1 MDVLVPVLVILLL
14 LLLSAF
20 FSGGELALMALDPIN
35 LETRAREGSLI
46 ARLQQ
51 RMRRRPQRF
60 LSTILIGYNVANI
73 TLTAYATLM
82 AIHYLAPLN
91 GIGEQRATLI
101 STVAVTILITIFAEL
116 MPKTVAAIQTVK
128 TAGLVT
134 YPMYAMNTL
143 LTPLNWAIE
152 KLVMPVIY
160 LITGRRQGMEQLAI
174 KRADVRTALRLAHA
188 GGELHSIDMAVA
200 YEALHLSTRDLADV
214 MTPRVDIVAVD
225 DNCTVGEALQL
236 MSDSGFTRLP
246 VYAADLD
253 DIRGVLLLKELVRVS
268 LRAAQGGRDPE
279 DNWTRLPARSYRR
292 SVAHLPETKSV
303 VDTLG
308 IMQRERV
315 LLVVVV
321 DEHGGTAGIV
331 TLEDI
336 LEELVGEIQDESDP
350 SLSADIVRKTPEYSI
365 VTGRARLDQLREL
378 RGQDLGEL
386 ESSTIG
392 GLVMER
398 LGRPAVVG
406 DEIELNGVRVSVL
419 KVLRTR
425 IKLLRVE
432 PAGEGTGEGK

>member
-1 MDVLVPVLVILLL
+1 
-14 LLLSAF
+14 
-20 FSGGELALMALDPIN
+20 
-35 LETRAREGSLI
+35 
-46 ARLQQ
+46 
-51 RMRRRPQRF
+51 

-73 TLTAYATLM
+73 SLTAYATIL
-82 AIHYLAPLN
+82 AIHYLAPLE
-91 GIGEQRATLI
+91 GVGEQRATLI

-134 YPMYAMNTL
+134 YPMYVMDTL
-143 LTPLNWAIE
+143 FTPLNWVIE
-152 KLVMPVIY
+152 KLVMPMIY
-160 LITGRRQGMEQLAI
+160 LITGRRRGMEQLAI
-174 KRADVRTALRLAHA
+174 KRADVRTALSLAHA

-200 YEALHLSTRDLADV
+200 FEALHLSTRDLADV

-225 DNCTVGEALQL
+225 EDCTVGDALQL

-246 VYAADLD
+246 VYSADLD

-268 LRAAQGGRDPE
+268 LRSAAGGMDPE
-279 DNWTRLPARSYRR
+279 DKWAKLPARNYQR

-308 IMQRERV
+308 YMQRERV

-321 DEHGGTAGIV
+321 DEHGGTAGVV

-350 SLSADIVRKTPEYSI
+350 TLSADIVRVTPEYSI

-378 RGQDLGEL
+378 READLGTS

-406 DEIELNGVRVSVL
+406 DEIHIDGVHISVL
-419 KVLRTR
+419 KVLKTR
-425 IKLLRVE
+425 IKLLKVE
-432 PAGEGTGEGK
+432 KAGEGMRDEL

>member
-1 MDVLVPVLVILLL
+1 MDVVLPVLLVLAL

-20 FSGGELALMALDPIN
+20 FSGGELALMALDPIG
-35 LETRAREGSLI
+35 LETRARAGSL
-46 ARLQQ
+46 AAKLQQ

-73 TLTAYATLM
+73 TLTAYATIL
-82 AIHYLAPLN
+82 AIHYLAPRN

-128 TAGLVT
+128 TARLVT
-134 YPMYAMNTL
+134 YPMYVMDTL

-152 KLVMPVIY
+152 KMVMPLIF
-160 LITGRRQGMEQLAI
+160 LITGRRQGMEQLAF
-174 KRADVRTALRLAHA
+174 KRADVGTAIRLAHA

-225 DNCTVGEALQL
+225 EDCTVGAALQL

-246 VYAADLD
+246 LYGADLD

-268 LRAAQGGRDPE
+268 LRSAAGGKDPE
-279 DNWTRLPARSYRR
+279 DRWAKLPARNYQR

-308 IMQRERV
+308 YMQRERV

-350 SLSADIVRKTPEYSI
+350 SLSADVVRQTPEYSI
-365 VTGRARLDQLREL
+365 VTGRARLDQVREL
-378 RGQDLGEL
+378 RGTDLAET
-386 ESSTIG
+386 ESSTLG

-406 DEIELNGVRVSVL
+406 DEINLNGVRVSVL

-425 IKLLRVE
+425 IKLLKVE
-432 PAGEGTGEGK
+432 ATGDGK